1 MCRPTVEDPVEKRGI
16 PVDSVSRDE
25 RAGEGA
31 WIVMCKTYGLVWPL
45 ILQSDETR
53 DTI

>member
-1 MCRPTVEDPVEKRGI
+1 MCRRMVEDHVEKRGI
-16 PVDSVSRDE
+16 AADSLSRAE
-25 RAGEGA
+25 ASGEGA

-53 DTI
+53 HTI